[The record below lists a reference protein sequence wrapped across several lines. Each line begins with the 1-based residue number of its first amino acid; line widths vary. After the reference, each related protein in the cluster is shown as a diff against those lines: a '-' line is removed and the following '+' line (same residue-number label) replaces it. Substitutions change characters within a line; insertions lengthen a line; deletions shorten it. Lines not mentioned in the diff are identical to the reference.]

1 MDSSPLILY
10 KYFGPDRVDVLRN
23 CLIRYSPFGAFNDPF
38 EGQPE
43 VTSLATE
50 AGVRD
55 SINAMLSEET
65 KISYN
70 QLPAE
75 ERAMLSYELW
85 EQLVVQQLKS
95 KESEIV
101 QDVLGH
107 TPTLRDQIWQ
117 SLNRQL
123 GALCLSEVPDSL
135 LMWSHYGASHTGFVL
150 AFDTR
155 HPYFHE
161 KKGPDDEL
169 RHLRRVLYR
178 EARPSATLVEFH
190 GVDFLLVKSGHWS
203 YEREWRIFRA
213 LQDAEVVIPGEPF
226 SVHLFPFPPSA
237 LKEVILGARTTAKTV
252 SAVAECLRVNSA
264 LGHVRLRRAS
274 PDSSHFLLRIN
285 DEAI

>member
-1 MDSSPLILY
+1 MDSTPPILY

-23 CLIRYSPFGAFNDPF
+23 LLIRYSPLGAFNDPF

-50 AGVRD
+50 AYVRD
-55 SINAMLSEET
+55 LISDIRSEEV

-75 ERAMLSYELW
+75 TRAMLSYELW
-85 EQLVVQQLKS
+85 EKSFVLQLKS
-95 KESEIV
+95 KESEIA
-101 QDVLGH
+101 QRVLEL
-107 TPTLRDQIWQ
+107 TPKLRDLIQQNLSQQI
-117 SLNRQL
+117 

-150 AFDTR
+150 AFDAR
-155 HPYFHE
+155 HSYFHE
-161 KKGPDDEL
+161 NKGPDDEL

-178 EARPSATLVEFH
+178 EARPSATLVELDGAAF
-190 GVDFLLVKSGHWS
+190 FLVKSSHWS
-203 YEREWRIFRA
+203 YEREWRILRA
-213 LQDAEVVIPGEPF
+213 LQDAKDVIPGEPF
-226 SVHLFPFPPSA
+226 SIHLFLFPPSA
-237 LKEVILGARTTAKTV
+237 LKEVILGARTTANTV
-252 SAVAECLRVNSA
+252 SVVTECLRANSA
-264 LGHVRLRRAS
+264 LEHVRLRRAS